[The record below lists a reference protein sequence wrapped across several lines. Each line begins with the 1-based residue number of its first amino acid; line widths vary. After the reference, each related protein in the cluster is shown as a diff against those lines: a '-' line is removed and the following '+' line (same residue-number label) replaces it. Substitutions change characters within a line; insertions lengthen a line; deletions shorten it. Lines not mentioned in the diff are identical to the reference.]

1 MALQIFFL
9 ISVSPNVKIFS
20 PTFIF
25 VNKSF
30 AFYDVPLFS
39 FESAFWS
46 KFTASRLLISLT
58 LSGRF

>member
-39 FESAFWS
+39 FESAF
-46 KFTASRLLISLT
+46 
-58 LSGRF
+58 